1 MGDIARL
8 GFDGRLGF
16 DTRPRGLGRT
26 QPAAALGSQAAVAE
40 QERMRREYA
49 RRRLIP
55 FCWYTMRE
63 YQIARHNY
71 LLGEY
76 LEEVEL
82 YIRTAGREGIGR
94 LMVFMP
100 PRHGKSELVSIRFPA
115 WFLGKHPD
123 KRVILCSC
131 TGDLAASFSRKVRNV
146 VLDTPF
152 QAVFGVRSSVEEP
165 VRIAEDSRA
174 ATAWDLEGQ
183 AGGMVAA
190 GVGGA
195 IVGRGAHL
203 AVIDDP
209 FRNRNDAESK
219 PVRDRTDEWY
229 RSDLYSR
236 LEEGGAIVLMH
247 QRWHEDDL
255 AGRLLKRMVEE
266 EGADRWVVLNLAAVA
281 DPHPLI
287 PHPPAPSP
295 EDRRGGEATGAGEED
310 WGEATGE
317 GEDDFGER
325 VIRALKAGWWLGV
338 DPLGREAGQALW
350 PEKYPAEAL
359 ERIRHNVG
367 GYEWDSMYQ
376 QHPRQLEGALIKA
389 HKIMVIDA
397 SEVPEDVR
405 EARYWDLA
413 VSARENADYIC
424 GGRVAR
430 ARDGRVIIRHIERTP
445 GPWASAKP
453 RMIEVMRQDPARVEQ
468 GIEISGQQGG
478 YYQELKRDHRLQGC
492 VIRAVNPQRVGS
504 KEVRANVW
512 ASRIEDGLVYM
523 VRAGWNEE
531 FIAECLA
538 FPRGA
543 HDDQV
548 DGVSGAVQM
557 LGSLGRDAE
566 SYQG

>member
-1 MGDIARL
+1 MG
-8 GFDGRLGF
+8 GFQ
-16 DTRPRGLGRT
+16 TRPYAGGSRT
-26 QPAAALGSQAAVAE
+26 APTTDNGVASTAGVAE

-63 YQIARHNY
+63 YQIARHNK
-71 LLGEY
+71 LLGDY
-76 LEEVEL
+76 LEEVER
-82 YIRTAGREGIGR
+82 YIDTGGREGIGR

-152 QAVFGVRSSVEEP
+152 QAVFGVTSSVEEP

-266 EGADRWVVLNLAAVA
+266 EGADRWVVLNLAALAEGHGKGHGIEAAVPLRDGVSGA
-281 DPHPLI
+281 D
-287 PHPPAPSP
+287 AG
-295 EDRRGGEATGAGEED
+295 RGNVGGFQTRPYDGAKGEE
-310 WGEATGE
+310 
-317 GEDDFGER
+317 DFGER
-325 VIRALKAGWWLGV
+325 VVRALKAGWWLGV
-338 DPLGREAGQALW
+338 DPLGRKAGEALW

-359 ERIRHNVG
+359 ERIKHNVG

-389 HKIMVIDA
+389 HRIMVIDA

-413 VSARENADYIC
+413 VSARDSADYIC

-453 RMIEVMRQDPARVEQ
+453 RMVEVMRGDPASVEQ

-478 YYQELKRDHRLQGC
+478 YYQELKRDRRLQGR

-523 VRAGWNEE
+523 VRAAWNEE

-557 LGSLGRDAE
+557 LGSLGREAE